1 MLLLLWRRPAA
12 VDLIRSLAWELLALI
27 ISLAWE
33 LLYAAGSALKSEKT
47 NKKKNAIWQALPGHV
62 QSPSSPSE
70 AIYAHVTEANS
81 EEAQRGSTA
90 GTGG

>member
-33 LLYAAGSALKSEKT
+33 LLYAAGAVLKRQNKQT
-47 NKKKNAIWQALPGHV
+47 NNEFN
-62 QSPSSPSE
+62 SP
-70 AIYAHVTEANS
+70 
-81 EEAQRGSTA
+81 
-90 GTGG
+90 